1 MLNDRE
7 KQIRNIT
14 LWGSLVNVVLTVCKI
29 VAGIL
34 GRSAAMVADGIHSLS
49 DLMSDVVILIFVHLS
64 SKERDCDHDFGHGK
78 YETLATVIVSLILLV
93 VGAEL
98 MAGGVK
104 SIISIANG
112 ETVANPGWIAL
123 IAAVVSILAKE
134 GIYQATMAVS
144 RKVESQALVANAW
157 HHRSD
162 ALSSIGSLLGIGGAM
177 LLGNK
182 WSMLDPIASCL
193 ISIAIIVIAVKM
205 SIPCIKDL
213 LEASLPEDVEQRI
226 ISLAKSVEGV
236 NDIHELKTRKN
247 GSSKIIDAHIV
258 VDPEI
263 SITKAHDIATEV
275 EQQLIKEF
283 GPQTQISLHM
293 EPDKDSK

>member
-7 KQIRNIT
+7 KQIRDIT
-14 LWGSLVNVVLTVCKI
+14 LWGSLVNVVLTICKI

-236 NDIHELKTRKN
+236 NDIHELKTRRN

-293 EPDKDSK
+293 EPDKNSK

>member
-7 KQIRNIT
+7 KQIRDIT

-275 EQQLIKEF
+275 EQELIKEF

>member
-7 KQIRNIT
+7 KQIRDIT

-98 MAGGVK
+98 MTGGVK

-275 EQQLIKEF
+275 EQQLTKEF

>member
-7 KQIRNIT
+7 KQIRDIT
-14 LWGSLVNVVLTVCKI
+14 LWGSLVNVVLTICKI

-123 IAAVVSILAKE
+123 IAAVVSIVAKE

-162 ALSSIGSLLGIGGAM
+162 ALASIGSLLGIGGAM

-236 NDIHELKTRKN
+236 NDIHELKTRRN

>member
-7 KQIRNIT
+7 KQIRDIT

-134 GIYQATMAVS
+134 GSYQATMAVS
-144 RKVESQALVANAW
+144 RKVESQALVATAW

-236 NDIHELKTRKN
+236 NDIHELKTRRN

>member
-7 KQIRNIT
+7 KQIRDIT
-14 LWGSLVNVVLTVCKI
+14 LWGSLVNVVLTICKI

>member
-7 KQIRNIT
+7 KQIRDIT

-275 EQQLIKEF
+275 EQQLTKEF

>member
-7 KQIRNIT
+7 KQIRDIT

-49 DLMSDVVILIFVHLS
+49 DLMSDIVILIFVHLS

-226 ISLAKSVEGV
+226 ISLAKSVDGV

-275 EQQLIKEF
+275 EQQLTKEF

>member
-7 KQIRNIT
+7 KQIRDIT
-14 LWGSLVNVVLTVCKI
+14 LWGSLVNVVLTICKI

-275 EQQLIKEF
+275 EQQLTKEF

>member
-14 LWGSLVNVVLTVCKI
+14 LWGSLVNVVLTICKI

>member
-7 KQIRNIT
+7 KQIRDIT
-14 LWGSLVNVVLTVCKI
+14 LWGSLVNVVLTICKI

-236 NDIHELKTRKN
+236 NDIHELKTRRN

-275 EQQLIKEF
+275 EQQLTKEF

>member
-7 KQIRNIT
+7 KQIRDIT

-236 NDIHELKTRKN
+236 NDIHELKTRRN

>member
-7 KQIRNIT
+7 KQIRDIT
-14 LWGSLVNVVLTVCKI
+14 LWGSLVNVVLTICKI

-123 IAAVVSILAKE
+123 IAAVVSIVAKE

-275 EQQLIKEF
+275 EQQLTKEF

>member
-1 MLNDRE
+1 
-7 KQIRNIT
+7 
-14 LWGSLVNVVLTVCKI
+14 
-29 VAGIL
+29 
-34 GRSAAMVADGIHSLS
+34 
-49 DLMSDVVILIFVHLS
+49 
-64 SKERDCDHDFGHGK
+64 
-78 YETLATVIVSLILLV
+78 
-93 VGAEL
+93 
-98 MAGGVK
+98 
-104 SIISIANG
+104 
-112 ETVANPGWIAL
+112 
-123 IAAVVSILAKE
+123 
-134 GIYQATMAVS
+134 
-144 RKVESQALVANAW
+144 
-157 HHRSD
+157 
-162 ALSSIGSLLGIGGAM
+162 M

-226 ISLAKSVEGV
+226 ISLAKSVDGV

>member
-14 LWGSLVNVVLTVCKI
+14 LWGSLVNVVLTICKI

-123 IAAVVSILAKE
+123 IAAVVSIVAKE

>member
-7 KQIRNIT
+7 KQIRDIT
-14 LWGSLVNVVLTVCKI
+14 LWGSLVNIVLTVCKI

-123 IAAVVSILAKE
+123 IAAVVSIVAKE

-236 NDIHELKTRKN
+236 NDIHELKTRRN

-275 EQQLIKEF
+275 EQQLTKEF

>member
-7 KQIRNIT
+7 KQIRDIT

-49 DLMSDVVILIFVHLS
+49 DLMSDIVILIFVHLS

-98 MAGGVK
+98 MDGGVK

-236 NDIHELKTRKN
+236 NDIHELKTRRN

>member
-7 KQIRNIT
+7 KQIRDIT

-162 ALSSIGSLLGIGGAM
+162 ALSSIVSLLGIGGAM

>member
-7 KQIRNIT
+7 KQIRDIT

-236 NDIHELKTRKN
+236 NDIHELKTRRN

-275 EQQLIKEF
+275 EQQFIKEF

>member
-7 KQIRNIT
+7 KQIRDIT
-14 LWGSLVNVVLTVCKI
+14 LWGSLVNVVLTICKI

-98 MAGGVK
+98 MTGGVK

-275 EQQLIKEF
+275 EQQLTKEF

>member
-7 KQIRNIT
+7 KQIRDIT
-14 LWGSLVNVVLTVCKI
+14 LWGSLVNVVLTICKI

-123 IAAVVSILAKE
+123 IAAVVSIVAKE

>member
-7 KQIRNIT
+7 KQIRDIT
-14 LWGSLVNVVLTVCKI
+14 LWGSLVNVVLTICKI

-236 NDIHELKTRKN
+236 NDIHALKTRKN

>member
-1 MLNDRE
+1 
-7 KQIRNIT
+7 
-14 LWGSLVNVVLTVCKI
+14 
-29 VAGIL
+29 
-34 GRSAAMVADGIHSLS
+34 
-49 DLMSDVVILIFVHLS
+49 MSDVVILIFVHLS

>member
-7 KQIRNIT
+7 KQIRDIT

-226 ISLAKSVEGV
+226 ISLAKSVDGV

>member
-7 KQIRNIT
+7 KQIRDIT

-123 IAAVVSILAKE
+123 IAAVVSIVAKE

-275 EQQLIKEF
+275 EQQLTKEF

>member
-7 KQIRNIT
+7 KQIRDIT

-236 NDIHELKTRKN
+236 NDIHELKTRRN

-293 EPDKDSK
+293 EPDKNSK

>member
-7 KQIRNIT
+7 KQIRDIT

-236 NDIHELKTRKN
+236 NDIHELKTRRN

-275 EQQLIKEF
+275 EQQLTKEF

>member
-7 KQIRNIT
+7 KQIRDIT
-14 LWGSLVNVVLTVCKI
+14 LWGSLVNVVLTICKI

-123 IAAVVSILAKE
+123 IAAVVSIVAKE

-236 NDIHELKTRKN
+236 NDIHELKTRRN

>member
-7 KQIRNIT
+7 KQIRDIT
-14 LWGSLVNVVLTVCKI
+14 LWGSLVNVVLTICKI

-236 NDIHELKTRKN
+236 NDIHELKTRRN

>member
-7 KQIRNIT
+7 KQIRDIT
-14 LWGSLVNVVLTVCKI
+14 LWGSLVNVVLTICKI

-123 IAAVVSILAKE
+123 IAAVVSIVAKE

-236 NDIHELKTRKN
+236 NDIHDLKTIKN
-247 GSSKIIDAHIV
+247 GSSKIIDAHIL

-275 EQQLIKEF
+275 EQQLTKEF

>member
-7 KQIRNIT
+7 KQIRDIT
-14 LWGSLVNVVLTVCKI
+14 LWGSLVNIVLTICKI

>member
-14 LWGSLVNVVLTVCKI
+14 LWGSLVNVVLTICKI

-236 NDIHELKTRKN
+236 NDIHELKTRRN

>member
-7 KQIRNIT
+7 KQIRDIT

-49 DLMSDVVILIFVHLS
+49 DLMSDIVILIFVHLS

-236 NDIHELKTRKN
+236 NDIHELKTRRN

>member
-7 KQIRNIT
+7 KQIRDIT

>member
-7 KQIRNIT
+7 KQIRDIT

-123 IAAVVSILAKE
+123 IAAVVSIVAKE